1 MLYRI
6 QILVVC
12 MLVIMAGRAQYVS
25 FSHITVANGL
35 TDNNIQSLA
44 VDKNGFLWI
53 GTSDGL
59 NVYDGYTV
67 TNFKRREYP
76 AIASNNVIH
85 LTCDSRN
92 RIWLGTAE
100 GITWIDQHRQFHRVV
115 LNDSVTRFAART
127 IVDTKV
133 YGPVLYTSLG
143 QYYFDEKKDKWI
155 RLEWI
160 PEKLKYN
167 YFIDAEPFDENRI
180 LYSADTNLILLDYS
194 TRQIVFQKST
204 TPVFSLCRYS
214 DHEIAAGHSN
224 GSVEIVDV
232 NTGQVVKT
240 YQLTTTLND
249 KRIQTNI
256 TEVRRA
262 VNGDL
267 LVATG
272 FAGLFIIDKTGK
284 TTQYTHDPINP
295 RSIGGDIT
303 WRVLGGNGGDMIVGT
318 SIAGVSIFNVFKKT
332 AGNIRIFKD
341 DKGKLYDNY
350 ISEITADR
358 NGILWM
364 GALDKLI
371 RWDKARNQTTF
382 YNYFAPKPIENDAQN
397 VEIRTVCVDRFDKVW
412 IGALGDGLSVLDER
426 KGTFEK
432 IKLDTNI
439 GVALNTKLILE
450 IYSDRSG
457 LLWVGTNRGMFTIDP
472 LSREMNAFTAHPV
485 LKTFAGKR
493 VNGFLE
499 DRKGNMWF
507 STMTGVYCYDK
518 SRDSLLHFNGAN
530 GMSSNRCF
538 ALYEDRRRNIYVS
551 TLNGFSI
558 IDSSLQV
565 QRYDQSNGLKYDYIG
580 GILEDD
586 RGDIWM
592 SNGKEIV
599 QFNPV
604 TQSLQYFDE
613 NAGIPGDGF
622 RMMAFAKSKEGEMF
636 WGSRGGISF
645 FYPNELVSHTS
656 GLRVNIFQADQ
667 GDSIRYLSG
676 NEKISLDYG
685 ENSIIF
691 RFAAINLQG
700 SRAVKYKYMLQG
712 YEKQWQTG
720 TDIRE
725 AHYSSLPPGKYSF
738 AVKAS
743 MDGLN
748 WIDSNNTVEITI
760 IAPLWQQNWFIVLMT
775 AALTVAIFLFIRNRN
790 RKIHEQREEL
800 ETEQAI
806 NYFATSLNEQQS
818 VEMILWDVA
827 RNCIGRLHF
836 EDCVIYLMDENR
848 KVLIQKAAFG
858 PKSPRQYEIQSPLE
872 LPLGTGIVGSVA
884 ASGRAE
890 IIDDTS
896 KDPRYIM
903 DVENRLSEITVPI
916 MSDHKVLGVIDC
928 EHSKKA
934 FFTQKHLWILTTIAS
949 LCANKIV
956 RARAEEEKRRV
967 EKNLMDTKQKMADV
981 EMQALRAQMNPH
993 FIFNCL
999 NSINRYIVKSDQATA
1014 SLYLTRFAK
1023 LIRLILDN
1031 SNSKNVILA
1040 NELEALKLY
1049 IEMEA
1054 LRFDKKFSYR
1064 IIVDDKVGAECVEVP
1079 PLIIQPYVENAIWHG
1094 LLHKESGGELN
1105 IHVSMIGEGMLQC
1118 VIEDN
1123 GVGRDK
1129 ARELKSKSATSRK
1142 SLGMKL
1148 TEDRLTLLNK
1158 HAELNASIDIIDL
1171 KNDHNLSLGTKVIL
1185 KIPV

>member
-1 MLYRI
+1 LRNRI
-6 QILVVC
+6 PILVVF
-12 MLVIMAGRAQYVS
+12 LLTLMAGRAQYVS

-35 TDNNIQSLA
+35 TDNNIQSVC
-44 VDKNGFLWI
+44 VDKSGFLWI

-67 TNFKRREYP
+67 SNFKRRDNPE
-76 AIASNNVIH
+76 IASNNVIH
-85 LTCDSRN
+85 LTCDTRN
-92 RIWLGTAE
+92 RIWLGTPE
-100 GITWIDQHRQFHRVV
+100 GITWIDPNRRFHRVV
-115 LNDSVTRFAART
+115 LEDTISRFAART
-127 IVDTKV
+127 IVDTKM

-143 QYYFDEKKDKWI
+143 QYYFDEKAGKWTK
-155 RLEWI
+155 LAWI

-167 YFIDAEPFDENRI
+167 YFIDAEPFDENKI

-194 TRQIVFQKST
+194 SRQIVFQKGI

-224 GSVEIVDV
+224 GTVDIIDI
-232 NTGQVVKT
+232 NNGKVVKT
-240 YQLTTTLND
+240 YQLTSKLND
-249 KRIQTNI
+249 QLIHTNI

-272 FAGLFIIDKTGK
+272 FAGLFIIDKNGR

-295 RSIGGDIT
+295 RSIGGNIT

-318 SIAGVSIFNVFKKT
+318 SIAGVSIFNIYKKT

-341 DKGKLYDNY
+341 NQGNLYDNY
-350 ISEITADR
+350 ISEIVTDR
-358 NGILWM
+358 RGVLWM

-371 RWDKARNQTTF
+371 RWDKATGHTKF
-382 YNYFAPKPIENDAQN
+382 YNYFTPHPIENDAQN
-397 VEIRTVCVDRFDKVW
+397 VELRTVCVDRYDKVW
-412 IGALGDGLSVLDER
+412 IGALGDGISVLNEER
-426 KGTFEK
+426 GVFEK
-432 IKLDTNI
+432 VSLDTTI
-439 GVALNTKLILE
+439 GTALNTKLILE
-450 IYSDRSG
+450 MYSSRDG
-457 LLWVGTNRGMFTIDP
+457 LIWVGTNRGLFTIDP
-472 LSREMNAFTAHPV
+472 QSRRMNAFTNHPL
-485 LKTFAGKR
+485 LKTFSGKR
-493 VNGFLE
+493 VNSFLE
-499 DRKGNMWF
+499 DHKGNMWF

-518 SRDSLLHFNGAN
+518 SRDTLLHFNGSN
-530 GMSSNRCF
+530 GLSSNRCF
-538 ALYEDRRRNIYVS
+538 SLTEDRRKNIYIA

-558 IDSSLQV
+558 IDSNHQV
-565 QRYDQSNGLKYDYIG
+565 QRFDQSNGLKYDYIG
-580 GILEDD
+580 GIMEDD

-592 SNGKEIV
+592 SNGKEIL

-604 TQSLQYFDE
+604 TQGLQYFDE

-622 RMMAFAKSKEGEMF
+622 RMMAFAKAGDGEMF

-645 FYPNELVSHTS
+645 FYPNQIVSHTS

-667 GDSIRYLSG
+667 GDSTRYLSG
-676 NEKISLDYG
+676 NEKLFLDYG

-700 SRAVKYKYMLQG
+700 SRSIRYKYMLQG

-743 MDGLN
+743 IDGLN

-760 IAPLWQQNWFIVLMT
+760 IVPLWQQNWFIMLLT
-775 AALTVAIFLFIRNRN
+775 AALTVGIFLFIRNRN

-836 EDCVIYLMDENR
+836 EDSVIYLMDEQR
-848 KVLIQKAAFG
+848 KVLVQKAAFG

-903 DVENRLSEITVPI
+903 DVEHRYSEITVPI

-1054 LRFDKKFSYR
+1054 LRFDKKFTYR
-1064 IIVDDKVGAECVEVP
+1064 ITVEENVGAECVEVP

-1094 LLHKESGGELN
+1094 LLHKESGGEL
-1105 IHVSMIGEGMLQC
+1105 IISVSMIGEGMLQC

-1123 GVGRDK
+1123 GVGREK
-1129 ARELKSKSATSRK
+1129 ARELRSKSATSRK

-1148 TEDRLTLLNK
+1148 TEDRLSLLNK

-1171 KNDHNLSLGTKVIL
+1171 KNDHDLSLGTKVIL

>member
-1 MLYRI
+1 MRNRI
-6 QILVVC
+6 PILVVF
-12 MLVIMAGRAQYVS
+12 LLTLSAGRAQYVS

-35 TDNNIQSLA
+35 TDNNIQSVC

-67 TNFKRREYP
+67 TNFKRRDYP
-76 AIASNNVIH
+76 EIASNNVIH
-85 LTCDSRN
+85 LTCDTRN
-92 RIWLGTAE
+92 RIWLGTAD
-100 GITWIDQHRQFHRVV
+100 GITWIDPHRKFHRVV
-115 LNDSVTRFAART
+115 LDDTVSRFAART
-127 IVDTKV
+127 IVDTKT

-143 QYYFDEKKDKWI
+143 QYYFNETTDRWTKLD
-155 RLEWI
+155 WI

-180 LYSADTNLILLDYS
+180 LYSADTNLILLDYAS
-194 TRQIVFQKST
+194 RKIVFEKGTS
-204 TPVFSLCRYS
+204 PVFSLCRYS

-224 GSVEIVDV
+224 GTVDIIDI
-232 NTGQVVKT
+232 NNGKLIKT
-240 YQLTTTLND
+240 YQLTSKLND
-249 KRIQTNI
+249 QLIHTNI

-272 FAGLFIIDKTGK
+272 FAGLFIIDKNGQ

-295 RSIGGDIT
+295 RSIGGNIT

-318 SIAGVSIFNVFKKT
+318 SIAGVSIFNIYKKT

-341 DKGKLYDNY
+341 SQGNLYDNY
-350 ISEITADR
+350 ISEITSGR
-358 NGILWM
+358 KGVLWM

-371 RWDKARNQTTF
+371 RWDKANNQSKF
-382 YNYFAPKPIENDAQN
+382 YNYYTPHPIENDAQN
-397 VEIRTVCVDRFDKVW
+397 VEIRTVCVDRYDKVW
-412 IGALGDGLSVLDER
+412 IGALGDGLSVLNEQR
-426 KGTFEK
+426 GVFEK
-432 IKLDTNI
+432 IPLDTTI
-439 GVALNTKLILE
+439 GTALNTKLILE
-450 IYSDRSG
+450 IYSSTDG

-472 LSREMNAFTAHPV
+472 LSRKMNAYTNHPV
-485 LKTFAGKR
+485 LKIFSGKR
-493 VNGFLE
+493 VNSFLE
-499 DRKGNMWF
+499 DHRGNMWF

-518 SRDSLLHFNGAN
+518 TRDSLLHFNGSN
-530 GMSSNRCF
+530 GLSSNRCF
-538 ALYEDRRRNIYVS
+538 AMYQDRRKNIYIA

-558 IDSSLQV
+558 IDSNLQV
-565 QRYDQSNGLKYDYIG
+565 QRFDQTNGLKYDYIG
-580 GILEDD
+580 GIMEDD

-592 SNGKEIV
+592 SNGKEIL

-604 TQSLQYFDE
+604 TQGMQYFDE
-613 NAGIPGDGF
+613 NAGITGDGF
-622 RMMAFAKSKEGEMF
+622 RMMAYSKAADGEMF
-636 WGSRGGISF
+636 WGSRGGVTF
-645 FYPNELVSHTS
+645 FHPNQMVSHTS

-667 GDSIRYLSG
+667 GDSTRFLNG
-676 NEKISLDYG
+676 NENISLNYG
-685 ENSIIF
+685 DNSIIF

-700 SRAVKYKYMLQG
+700 SRSIRYKYMLQG

-725 AHYSSLPPGKYSF
+725 AHYSSLPPGKYTF

-743 MDGLN
+743 IDGLN
-748 WIDSNNTVEITI
+748 WIDSNNQVEVNI
-760 IAPLWQQNWFIVLMT
+760 IAPLWQQNWFIMLLT
-775 AALTVAIFLFIRNRN
+775 AALTVGIFLFIRNRN

-836 EDCVIYLMDENR
+836 EDSVIYLMDEQR
-848 KVLIQKAAFG
+848 KVLVQKAAFG

-903 DVENRLSEITVPI
+903 DVEHRYSEITVPI

-928 EHSKKA
+928 EHSKKG

-1064 IIVDDKVGAECVEVP
+1064 ITVEDNVGAECVEVP

-1105 IHVSMIGEGMLQC
+1105 IHVSMISEGMLQC

-1123 GVGRDK
+1123 GVGREK
-1129 ARELKSKSATSRK
+1129 ARELRSKSATSRK

-1148 TEDRLTLLNK
+1148 TEDRLSLLNK

-1171 KNDHNLSLGTKVIL
+1171 KNDHNGSLGTKVIL